1 MLRRRRKAKKNEPI
15 DSSMLPFGKAARVRD
30 DAYKRSAEQRPC
42 DACGHGGDGS
52 VVLAHI
58 SIDGN
63 AGTGIKAPDDQAAF
77 LCDECHREFDTQP
90 DKWRWLV
97 TNVLLPMLRKR
108 HQDWRVNKCQ

>member
-1 MLRRRRKAKKNEPI
+1 MRRRRLAKKHIPVDKSALVFGEPHR
-15 DSSMLPFGKAARVRD
+15 LRD
-30 DAYKRSAEQRPC
+30 DAYRKSAKDRPC

-63 AGTGIKAPDDQAAF
+63 AGRGIKAPDDESVF
-77 LCDECHREFDTQP
+77 LCGRCHDRFDRGV

-97 TNVLLPMLRKR
+97 TEVFIPMLRKR
-108 HQDWRVNKCQ
+108 HQDWKVTR